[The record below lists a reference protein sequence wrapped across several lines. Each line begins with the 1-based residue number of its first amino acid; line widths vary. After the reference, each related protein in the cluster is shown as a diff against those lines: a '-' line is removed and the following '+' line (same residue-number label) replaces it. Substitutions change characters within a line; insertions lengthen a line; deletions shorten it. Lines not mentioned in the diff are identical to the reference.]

1 MLGLP
6 VSTEISKQLP
16 KKAIYAKFGLKPAQR
31 DHFDADISKLT
42 IVNAISTTT
51 IPALQKGDNVE
62 CIYVVDVTLK
72 RPDYDPK
79 NIQLLSKLIPQNI
92 IFVMRYENRIQLAVY
107 HTKLIT
113 GIWAKSEDYQ
123 IELKGLNLD
132 KIWESLITDLG
143 DITIEDGNSLEDQI
157 AVDEAKAKLEKQIAD
172 LEKKARNEKQPR
184 KKLEHYEHLKQ
195 LKSEFHAKY

>member
-6 VSTEISKQLP
+6 VSTEINKQLP
-16 KKAIYAKFGLKPAQR
+16 KKAIYAKFDLKPAQR
-31 DHFDADISKLT
+31 EHFDSDISKLT
-42 IVNAISTTT
+42 IVNAISATT
-51 IPALQKGDNVE
+51 IPALQKGEAVE

-92 IFVMRYENRIQLAVY
+92 IFAMRYEDRIQLAVY

-113 GIWAKSEDYQ
+113 GVWAKADDYQ

-132 KIWESLITDLG
+132 KIWENLITDLG

-157 AVDEAKAKLEKQIAD
+157 AADEAKAKIEKQIAD
-172 LEKKARNEKQPR
+172 LEKKARSEKQPR
-184 KKLEHYEHLKQ
+184 KKLEYFNQ
-195 LKSEFHAKY
+195 LKKLKEYLNG

>member
-6 VSTEISKQLP
+6 VSTEINKQLP
-16 KKAIYAKFGLKPAQR
+16 KKAIYAKFDLKPAQR

-92 IFVMRYENRIQLAVY
+92 IFAMKYEDRIQLAVY

-113 GIWAKSEDYQ
+113 GVWAKADNYQ

-132 KIWESLITDLG
+132 KIWENLITDLG

-157 AVDEAKAKLEKQIAD
+157 AADEAKAKLEKQIDD
-172 LEKKARNEKQPR
+172 LEKKARSEKQPR
-184 KKLEHYEHLKQ
+184 KKVEYFNQ
-195 LKSEFHAKY
+195 LKKLKEYLNG

>member
-6 VSTEISKQLP
+6 VSTEIIKQLP
-16 KKAIYAKFGLKPAQR
+16 KKAIYAKFDLKPAQR

-51 IPALQKGDNVE
+51 IPALQKGDSVE

-92 IFVMRYENRIQLAVY
+92 IFAMRYEDRIQLAAY

-113 GIWAKSEDYQ
+113 GVWANSDDYQ

-143 DITIEDGNSLEDQI
+143 DITIEEGNSLDDQI
-157 AVDEAKAKLEKQIAD
+157 AADDARAKLDKQIAD
-172 LEKKARNEKQPR
+172 LEKKARSEKQPR
-184 KKLEHYEHLKQ
+184 KKVEYFNQ
-195 LKSEFHAKY
+195 LKKLKEYLNG

>member
-6 VSTEISKQLP
+6 ASTEICKQLP
-16 KKAIYAKFGLKPAQR
+16 KKAIYAKFDLEPALR
-31 DHFDADISKLT
+31 DHLDADISKLT
-42 IVNAISTTT
+42 IVNAISSTT
-51 IPALQKGDNVE
+51 IPALQKGETVD
-62 CIYVVDVTLK
+62 CIYVIDVTLK

-92 IFVMRYENRIQLAVY
+92 IFALRYENKVQLAVY

-113 GIWAKSEDYQ
+113 GCWAKAEDYQ

-143 DITIEDGNSLEDQI
+143 EITIEEGNSLDEQI
-157 AVDEAKAKLEKQIAD
+157 AVDEAKAKLEKQIED
-172 LEKKARNEKQPR
+172 LEKKARTEKQPR
-184 KKLEHYEHLKQ
+184 KRLEYFEQ
-195 LKSEFHAKY
+195 LKKLKK

>member
-6 VSTEISKQLP
+6 VSTEIIKQLP
-16 KKAIYAKFGLKPAQR
+16 KKAIYAKFDLKPAQR

-51 IPALQKGDNVE
+51 IPALQKGETVE

-79 NIQLLSKLIPQNI
+79 NILLLSKLIPQNI
-92 IFVMRYENRIQLAVY
+92 VFAMRYEDKVQLAVY

-113 GIWAKSEDYQ
+113 GTWTNSKDYQ
-123 IELKGLNLD
+123 IALKGLNLD
-132 KIWESLITDLG
+132 KIWENLITDLG

-157 AVDEAKAKLEKQIAD
+157 AADDEKAKLKKKIAD
-172 LEKKARNEKQPR
+172 LEKKARSEKQPR
-184 KKLEHYEHLKQ
+184 KRLELFEEVKKLKMI
-195 LKSEFHAKY
+195 